1 MVGRRLRGKQS
12 VEPSRPIDRNGW
24 CLSQILRIFE
34 WLVEYLGLQI
44 FRLLP
49 VAKNCREL
57 LDTNQSNMWTRLLKD
72 KICFNHFRAPDV
84 MCQALSSRIPADLHN
99 LSVCNGT
106 CAIQRA
112 SKRSIANSWR
122 LVVDWVRPSL
132 KKLEMEFGQGIY
144 LPSFKKLFR
153 NLPDSLKELRLD
165 FQQSRP
171 LGPATLEQLAKKI
184 SEMSLRGL
192 KLCLHFQETTDS
204 VAHLLQQI
212 PEEVDDLEISLNVHC
227 LHHLALSKAL
237 AETFTSLSKL
247 QKLKLSFSS
256 NSNETYAHIH
266 PPGHGLLS
274 LAEICGSIPGRLKVL
289 RMTFLACYLP
299 KLYLEEFFNMLSQ
312 NQQDL
317 GSLHFVV
324 NQCRFESTPH
334 IVLPSGLQSC
344 KFDILSADGIDFLS
358 ICYPPSLPLL
368 HLQWFDCHWPIE
380 SFCAMLRQLPT
391 SLQKLDLAIDWCTLQ
406 SVQSDTCF
414 PATLQKLWFQAV
426 NTPFL
431 EHRGW
436 QRPIMQNLAHAM
448 NRCSALG
455 DFTMYLDESPPH
467 HCHIDQGQEIQQW
480 ALSHLK

>member
-1 MVGRRLRGKQS
+1 M
-12 VEPSRPIDRNGW
+12 EPSWPNSIRIDRT
-24 CLSQILRIFE
+24 LSQILRIFE

-44 FRLLP
+44 FRMLP

-57 LDTNQSNMWTRLLKD
+57 LDANQSNLWTRVLKD

-84 MCQALSSRIPADLHN
+84 MCRALSSRIPADLHN

-106 CAIQRA
+106 SAIQRA
-112 SKRSIANSWR
+112 SKRSIADSWR

-153 NLPDSLKELRLD
+153 NLPESLKELRLD
-165 FQQSRP
+165 FQEQPRP
-171 LGPATLEQLAKKI
+171 MGPALVEQLAKKI

-192 KLCLHFQETTDS
+192 KLCLHFQETGDS

-212 PEEVDDLEISLNVHC
+212 PEEVTDLEISLNVHC
-227 LHHLALSKAL
+227 LHHLAVSKAL

-256 NSNETYAHIH
+256 NANDTYAHIH
-266 PPGHGLLS
+266 PPGYGLLS
-274 LAEICGSIPGRLKVL
+274 LAEICGSIPSKLKVL

-299 KLYLEEFFNMLSQ
+299 KLYLEEFFKMLSE

-317 GSLHFVV
+317 GTLHFVM

-334 IVLPSGLQSC
+334 IALPSGLQSC

-358 ICYPPSLPLL
+358 ICYPPSLPSL

-380 SFCAMLRQLPT
+380 SFRAMLRQLPP
-391 SLQKLDLAIDWCTLQ
+391 SLQKLDLAVDWCTMQ
-406 SVQSDTCF
+406 SVQCDTCF
-414 PATLQKLWFQAV
+414 PANLQKLWFQAV
-426 NTPFL
+426 NTPFV
-431 EHRGW
+431 EHYGW
-436 QRPIMQNLAHAM
+436 QRPIMQNLAYAM
-448 NRCSALG
+448 NRCSALR

-467 HCHIDQGQEIQQW
+467 HCQIHRGEEIQQW
-480 ALSHLK
+480 ALSHRK